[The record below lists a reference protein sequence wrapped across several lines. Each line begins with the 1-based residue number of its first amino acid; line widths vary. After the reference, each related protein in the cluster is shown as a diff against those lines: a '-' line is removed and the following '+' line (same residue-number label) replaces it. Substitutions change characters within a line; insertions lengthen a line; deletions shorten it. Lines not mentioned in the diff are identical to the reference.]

1 MKPTLQNFEP
11 VRFMR
16 SHWQK
21 KPLFMPAALPTDF
34 ISLRPADLFKLAG
47 KEDVESRLISRKRTR
62 GHWRYRADEGPF
74 AHEKFLQYKKPS
86 DWTLLVQRVNEWLP
100 RVDLLLEYFHFIAAW
115 RIDDI
120 MVSYAAPGGTVGAHL
135 DNYDVFL
142 CQLRGERTWQFSER
156 PSAHENLEANQPVR
170 LLTDFK
176 ADKTVRTRPGD
187 VLYIPPRFAHYG
199 VADTECITVSVG
211 FRAPRLERLMG
222 IFFDEIMPTLGDRFY
237 TDRSAKVQRE
247 SGQFTEAALENIVA
261 QAKAGLQLLSKQ
273 PPTAAL
279 PDALLRDLSHTPS
292 AQLGARSRLTL
303 EKFKARWCSE
313 PLQRNPR
320 NQYFFRVSEGAA
332 TLYSAGESFALPAR
346 QQALIADLCNARI
359 FPCTAARLKPQ
370 ALEFWYE
377 MFSLGFVF
385 FPK

>member
-1 MKPTLQNFEP
+1 MQN
-11 VRFMR
+11 
-16 SHWQK
+16 HWQK
-21 KPLFMPAALPTDF
+21 KPLFLPVALPENF
-34 ISLRPADLFKLAG
+34 LSLNPADLFKLAG
-47 KEDVESRLISRKRTR
+47 SADVESRLISRKRTR
-62 GHWRYRADEGPF
+62 GHWHYRADEGPF
-74 AHEKFLQYKKPS
+74 ARGKFLRYKNQS
-86 DWTLLVQRVNEWLP
+86 HWTLLVQRVNEWLP
-100 RVDLLLEYFHFIAAW
+100 HVDLLFEYFTFVAAW

-142 CQLRGERTWQFSER
+142 CQLKGERTWQFSER
-156 PSAHENLEANQPVR
+156 PSTEENLEANQPVR
-170 LLTDFK
+170 LLTDFR
-176 ADKTVRTRPGD
+176 ADKTVRAKPGD

-222 IFFDEIMPTLGDRFY
+222 IFFDEIMPRLGDKFY
-237 TDRSAKVQRE
+237 TDKGAKAQLH
-247 SGQFTEAALENIVA
+247 SGQFTEAALANIVA
-261 QAKAGLQLLSKQ
+261 QAKAGLQLLSSQ
-273 PPTAAL
+273 PATETL
-279 PDALLRDLSHTPS
+279 SEALLSNLSHTPN
-292 AQLGARSRLTL
+292 AQLGTRSRLTL
-303 EKFKARWCSE
+303 EKFKARWRKK

-320 NQYFFRVSEGAA
+320 NQYFYRVSNGTA
-332 TLYSAGESFALPAR
+332 TFYSAGESFALPAR